1 MEHDLEMT
9 NVTNEEINA
18 TTEPTQAAA
27 ESMPKSNEVETLLQV
42 ISEKVKAGT
51 LPEKAEMDRLTAL
64 IYRKPQVATADEDEE
79 HEEQDLDEAPESGVE
94 DALIMRFINLQ
105 TRYKEL
111 RHKANEELKKQLEE
125 NLKVKTAL
133 LSRMKDLL
141 TSTEDFGKIKTEFR
155 KIREEWSQIGD
166 VPQNEKAE
174 VLKMYQEQMEQF
186 YEINAITNEFREYD
200 FAKNKE
206 EKTHLIERAKALGEE
221 PDVIK
226 AFNELQGL
234 HDRWKETGPVAYDD
248 REPMWREFKQA
259 STVVN
264 KRHQDHFTALR
275 AKEVENLEAKTA
287 LCERIEAL
295 SANLPDS
302 REGWRKFMD
311 EINALKEEWRGIGF
325 APKKHNNEIYQR
337 FKTTLNDLY
346 SKRRTFLKELSI
358 DVDAKLEK
366 YRKLTE
372 QAVALKDSK
381 EWKKTTEKIVK
392 LQEEWKAVG
401 GLGTRVAEATRLWH
415 TFSDACNAF
424 FKTRHADFKEKNAER
439 MQNLKAKQ
447 EIIAKLEA
455 LRAEPTEDL
464 QDDIE
469 ALQEEWQALGHV
481 PNKNKDEIN
490 DAYYGLIREL
500 QRNAKRGETRGG
512 GKKSS
517 FDQDLSTY
525 TPEQLSDEQRRLTR
539 IIGRIEEEIKQ
550 YEKNMWFFQP
560 TGEKKVNPLTLQIQR
575 KIDNLKADIKRFEER
590 VADIKSRQKGE

>member
-1 MEHDLEMT
+1 MT
-9 NVTNEEINA
+9 NVANEENIA
-18 TTEPTQAAA
+18 VTAPSTEVTETAG
-27 ESMPKSNEVETLLQV
+27 KTNDVETLLQT
-42 ISEKVKAGT
+42 ISEKVNAGF
-51 LPEKAEMDRLTAL
+51 LPEKADMDRLTAL
-64 IYRKPQVATADEDEE
+64 IYRKPQATTTDSDEE
-79 HEEQDLDEAPESGVE
+79 HEEQDLEDASEAVE

-111 RHKANEELKKQLEE
+111 RHKANEELKRQHEE
-125 NLKVKTAL
+125 NLKVKTTL
-133 LSRMKDLL
+133 LERMKDLL
-141 TSTEDFGKIKTEFR
+141 TSTEDFSKIKAEFR
-155 KIREEWSQIGD
+155 KIRDEWSEIGD

-174 VLKMYQEQMEQF
+174 ILKMYQEQMEQF

-206 EKTHLIERAKALGEE
+206 AKTALIERAKALGEE
-221 PDVIK
+221 SDVIK
-226 AFNELQGL
+226 AFNELQSL

-259 STVVN
+259 STIVN

-275 AKEVENLEAKTA
+275 AKEVENLEAKTN

-295 SANLPDS
+295 AQSLPET
-302 REGWRKFMD
+302 REGWRKLMD
-311 EINALKEEWRGIGF
+311 EINTLKDEWRTIGF

-337 FKTTLNDLY
+337 FRTTLNDLY
-346 SKRRTFLKELSI
+346 TKRRSFLKELSI

-381 EWKKTTEKIVK
+381 DWKKTSEKIVK

-401 GLGTRVAEATRLWH
+401 GLGTRVAEATKLWQ
-415 TFSDACNAF
+415 TFSESCNTF
-424 FKTRHADFKEKNAER
+424 FKNRHADFKERNTER
-439 MQNLKAKQ
+439 LQNLKAK
-447 EIIAKLEA
+447 EELIAKLEA
-455 LRAEPTEDL
+455 LKANPTEDL
-464 QDDIE
+464 ADDVE
-469 ALQEEWQALGHV
+469 AIQEEWQKLGHV
-481 PNKNKDEIN
+481 PNKNKDAIN
-490 DAYYGLIREL
+490 DAYYGLVREL
-500 QRNAKRGETRGG
+500 QRSTRKNDGSKGG
-512 GKKSS
+512 GKKST

-525 TPEQLSDEQRRLTR
+525 TSEQLSDEQRRLTR

-560 TGEKKVNPLTLQIQR
+560 TGEKKVNPLTQQIQR

-590 VADIKSRQKGE
+590 IAEIKEHQKD